1 MRILFLAKRHYTN
14 RDTLLDRFGRC
25 YHLPL
30 HWSRMGRETS
40 LQLVDYRGRSPRS
53 SHSDGF
59 EARSWP
65 ALRPGS
71 YAGIR
76 RTVLDFKPDVLVA
89 AGDNL
94 VGLLGLRLARSCK
107 AAFVLDAY
115 DDYRSF
121 GSSRVFLGWDAF
133 DWLRRRADATF
144 YASQLLAGSH
154 PGDGPRMVV
163 PNAVTP
169 SDYQGLDKAICR
181 RETGLPQDVPVVGYF
196 GSMEAGRGLTILLEA
211 LKLLRDSGRPVQLLL
226 AGKASQETPIPTLPG
241 DSHVRFL
248 GLVPPARVPSL
259 MSACDVLALPYLRSP
274 IMDMGASCKIGE
286 YLYCR
291 RPLAATATP
300 NFEANFPVQAAALR
314 GRLARPGDAED
325 LARVIAAQLDDPWLA
340 PLPEHVT
347 WEAVAGASAKMLESL
362 ARRR

>member
-1 MRILFLAKRHYTN
+1 MRILLLAKRHYTN

-30 HWSRMGRETS
+30 HWTQVGHRCS
-40 LQLVDYRGRSPRS
+40 LQLVDYRGWSLGS
-53 SHSDGF
+53 SHADGF

-65 ALRPGS
+65 VRSPS
-71 YAGIR
+71 FYFGIR
-76 RTVLDFKPDVLVA
+76 RRVLDFKPDVIVA

-94 VGLLGLRLARSCK
+94 MGLLGLRLARAAG

-121 GSSRVFLGWDAF
+121 GSNRLFLGWNAF

-144 YASQLLAGSH
+144 YASQLLADSH
-154 PGDGPRMVV
+154 PGDTPRLVV
-163 PNAVTP
+163 PNSVSP
-169 SDYQGLDKAICR
+169 GDYQGLDKAICR
-181 RETGLPQDVPVVGYF
+181 REAGLLQDIPVVGYF
-196 GSMEAGRGLTILLEA
+196 GSMEADRGVSTLLEA
-211 LKLLRDSGRPVQLLL
+211 LRVLRDSGRPAQLLL
-226 AGKASQETPIPTLPG
+226 AGKTSQDTPIPSPPG
-241 DSHVRFL
+241 NSYVRYL
-248 GLVPPARVPSL
+248 GMVPPSQVPSL
-259 MSACDVLALPYLRSP
+259 MAACDVLALPYLRSP

-286 YLYCR
+286 YLYSR

-300 NFEANFPVQAAALR
+300 NFEANFPSQAAALD
-314 GRLARPGDAED
+314 GRLARPGDAGD

-347 WEAVAGASAKMLESL
+347 WEAAARISASLLESL
-362 ARRR
+362 ARPG